1 MRQFVRDWDMLQ
13 IYWLV
18 EPFQVKFLCSKL
30 TKITLE
36 LSKKIHKLSAAH
48 YISFFSWYTIYL
60 NYTCPDLNWLQLRFF
75 LLLHLLHALWGF
87 LYLRAISFMKFI
99 PVVSGQIR
107 TGGCGS
113 IIKMNKLKLSLTSPK
128 YNPRYINP
136 IGTGNL
142 SEIIKIS

>member
-1 MRQFVRDWDMLQ
+1 MARFDISCLRYSVRQFVRDWNRFQ
-13 IYWLV
+13 IRRLV
-18 EPFQVKFLCSKL
+18 KPFQVKCLCSKL
-30 TKITLE
+30 RKITLE

-48 YISFFSWYTIYL
+48 YISFFSWYATYL

-113 IIKMNKLKLSLTSPK
+113 IIKMNKLTLSFT
-128 YNPRYINP
+128 R
-136 IGTGNL
+136 
-142 SEIIKIS
+142 